1 MKNICSQCK
10 TNMREKWIKLHLEQ
24 NISIPELS
32 KLAGY
37 HENTL
42 YNWKSGYLKYGI
54 EGLMDK
60 SRAAHFHPN
69 EYSREIKEKISLIRL
84 EALSKEKRYLGPKII
99 AIRLKKRYNI
109 KISPSGIGK
118 YLNKS
123 GLIPEE
129 RKRRVPKKQ
138 RVKKCKIHEPGELTQ
153 IDIKYALKSFQN
165 SWFYQYS
172 AVDWI
177 TGIVYGN
184 IYEIE
189 SNLESILFLKSV
201 IKFYPFKLRGIQ
213 TDNDS
218 VFTNRYTGYLK
229 SNDPLNPR
237 LHPFDLLC
245 NELGIKHYLI
255 DPGKPS
261 QNGKVE
267 RFHRTCEEE
276 FYQKETFKD
285 LNSLR
290 KKFRDYLYYYNNERE
305 NLAFEGLTPL
315 EKLKTFPDYE
325 NIKILLP

>member
-1 MKNICSQCK
+1 MKNICPQCK

-32 KLAGY
+32 RLAGY

-42 YNWKSGYLKYGI
+42 YNWKGSYLKYGRA
-54 EGLMDK
+54 GLRDK
-60 SRAAHFHPN
+60 SRAAHCHPN
-69 EYSREIKEKISLIRL
+69 EYSGDIKEKIRLIRL
-84 EALSKEKRYLGPKII
+84 EAQAKEKRYVGPKII
-99 AIRLKKRYNI
+99 ALRLRKRCGLEV
-109 KISPSGIGK
+109 SPSGIGK
-118 YLNKS
+118 FLNKA

-129 RKRRVPKKQ
+129 RKRRIPKKE
-138 RVKKCKIHEPGELTQ
+138 RVKLCKIHEPGELTQ
-153 IDIKYALKSFQN
+153 MEIKSAVKSFQN

-172 AVDWI
+172 TIDWI
-177 TGIVYGN
+177 TGVAYAN

-189 SNLESILFLKSV
+189 SNLASILFLKSGV
-201 IKFYPFKLRGIQ
+201 KFYPFKVIGIR
-213 TDNDS
+213 TDNDA
-218 VFTNRYTGYLK
+218 VFTNRYTGYRK
-229 SNDPLNPR
+229 SSDPLNPR

-255 DPGKPS
+255 DPGKPN

-267 RFHRTCEEE
+267 RFYRACEEE

-305 NLAFEGLTPL
+305 NLALEGLTPW
-315 EKLKTFPDYE
+315 EKLKTFPEYE
-325 NIKILLP
+325 KTKRLLP